1 MRRIAALAVA
11 WAIFAGS
18 ATFADDLL
26 LESAKSVLPPP
37 ISLHVLS
44 GKNQISFQGDTLPYD
59 AMQLVM
65 NREKSGMVLTG
76 YVFSAPMPT
85 HYHEAL
91 SPYFRYGISKED
103 YRGLSEVNKAFFDP
117 DSPLHRALLQSVSDW
132 ADKMVG
138 GAGAHL
144 VTKLSDLEPIRRM
157 SGVKTILYTAGA
169 RIFFSTE
176 NIVIPLYAKGY
187 MYRDGDGYRGVMLLT
202 NDENKR
208 PLSYAMEDIVTKAAE
223 ETTKRDRRVLF
234 EKRMAMKA
242 VETGVQEEK

>member
-1 MRRIAALAVA
+1 MRRIAALSLACA
-11 WAIFAGS
+11 LFLGSSSWAG
-18 ATFADDLL
+18 DLL

-37 ISLHVLS
+37 ISLHTLS
-44 GKNQISFQGDTLPYD
+44 GENRITFQGDTLPYD

-65 NREKSGMVLTG
+65 NMEKSGMVLTG
-76 YVFSAPMPT
+76 YVFSAEMPSQ
-85 HYHEAL
+85 YHEAL

-117 DSPLHRALLQSVSDW
+117 GSPLHRALLQSVSDW
-132 ADKMVG
+132 ADQMVG

-144 VTKLSDLEPIRRM
+144 VTKLSDLEPIRRV
-157 SGVKTILYTAGA
+157 SGVKAILYTAGA

-187 MYRDGDGYRGVMLLT
+187 MYREGDGYRGVMLLT

-208 PLSYAMEDIVTKAAE
+208 PLSYAMEDIVVKAAE
-223 ETTKRDRRVLF
+223 DTTKRDRRALF
-234 EKRMAMKA
+234 EKKMAMKA
-242 VETGVQEEK
+242 AEADAQAKK